1 MTEGAAEKEW
11 VEIVVKNG
19 INRCVKVTK
28 GARNFSWNALV
39 VVGDKQGTVGF
50 GFGKAREVPMAVDK
64 AVKNARKNLRKVALK
79 GDTIPHPVKAKYGSS
94 QVLLL
99 PASLGTGLVASSSV
113 RAVVEAAGVRD
124 VITKAYGSTTP
135 LNLVKAT
142 VKAMTMLRNKEQVES
157 LRGVSLE

>member
-1 MTEGAAEKEW
+1 MTQTRAEKEW

-28 GARNFSWNALV
+28 GARNFSYNALV

-50 GFGKAREVPMAVDK
+50 GFGKAREVPMAVEK
-64 AVKNARKNLRKVALK
+64 AVKNAHRSLHTIALK
-79 GDTIPHPVKAKYGSS
+79 GDTVPHPVSAKYGASR
-94 QVLLL
+94 VLLM
-99 PASLGTGLVASSSV
+99 PASPGTGLVAGSSV

-142 VKAMTMLRNKEQVES
+142 MRAMTMLRSREQVES